1 MLVAFLASII
11 SNLTSSQMNLL
22 KLSNVFV
29 RKFDNPVL
37 NNISWEVNEGEQWA
51 IVGGNGAGKSVLLET
66 LAGRLMPRSGKVE
79 RKATVELVAADYSFN
94 RVVRSAAQYY
104 QQRFQSQ
111 DAEIAPSVRAV
122 LTNRMKPVG
131 TVNEA
136 SVKLAPPEVSDA
148 DLDAV
153 ASLLSLTHLLDHP
166 FVTLSNGETRRM
178 LLATSLLKKT
188 GILLFDYPFTGLDV
202 FSRQVLRE
210 AMESMANAGKTI
222 ILVTSPGEI
231 PDFITHVLELKDG
244 EVAAALPSAEWKKE
258 TSRFE
263 TRRDKPAVDLTLL
276 KQMGEPSGNDFDY
289 AFRLHNTRVVYDGR
303 AVLDGVS
310 WEVKKGERWS
320 LSGPNGSGKSTLLSI
335 ITADHPQRF
344 ANDFEIFGRPK
355 RGKGFSMWDIKQRIG
370 HVSPELH
377 LYFPADTSVYKTV
390 GSGFFDATG
399 IYFRKIN
406 DEQDARIHLVSRIL
420 KIGDLLGKTFRNI
433 SKGEQRLVL
442 LARAL
447 VKNPP
452 LLILDEPCQG
462 LDLATTEYFRQ
473 TVDAICAISSHTL
486 IYVSHYPN
494 EIPSCVNRSLSLRE
508 GKIEQII

>member
-1 MLVAFLASII
+1 
-11 SNLTSSQMNLL
+11 MNLL

-29 RKFDNPVL
+29 RKYDNPVL
-37 NNISWEVNEGEQWA
+37 DNISWEVKEGEQWA

-79 RKATVELVAADYSFN
+79 RKAAVELVAADYSFN
-94 RVVRSAAQYY
+94 RVVRSAALYY

-111 DAEIAPSVRAV
+111 DAEIAPTVREV
-122 LTNRMKPVG
+122 LTNRLKPVG

-136 SVKLAPPEVSDA
+136 SVKLAPSEVSDS

-202 FSRQVLRE
+202 FSRQVLKE
-210 AMESMANAGKTI
+210 AMVSMTNAGKTI
-222 ILVTSPGEI
+222 VLVTSPDEM
-231 PDFITHVLELKDG
+231 PDFISHVLELENG
-244 EVAAALPSAEWKKE
+244 GVASCLPLSEWRKKE
-258 TSRFE
+258 SVFE
-263 TRRDKPAVDLTLL
+263 TRRNKPAVDLGLL
-276 KQMGEPSGNDFDY
+276 KQLGEPAGNDFDY
-289 AFRLHNTRVVYDGR
+289 AFRLNNIRVVYDGR

-310 WEVKKGERWS
+310 WDVKKGERWS

-377 LYFPADTSVYKTV
+377 LYFPADTSVYKAV

-399 IYFRKIN
+399 VYFRKI
-406 DEQDARIHLVSRIL
+406 DAAREERIHLVASIL
-420 KIGDLLGKTFRNI
+420 KVEDLLGKTFRNI

-473 TVDAICAISSHTL
+473 TVDAICAISSYTL

-494 EIPSCVNRSLSLRE
+494 EIPSCVKRSLSLKE
-508 GKIEQII
+508 GKVEQII